1 MQVYFSAGM
10 IKPIF
15 IRTARAVSAQDSFNS
30 NDLLQPVRTLTGN
43 RFTYLEPNYQDYFTI
58 MQLRRM
64 SRITRLGL
72 VTAIE
77 CLRDAGDYRPEAI
90 ITGTGKGSLTDT
102 EKFIHAVREFAEGTL
117 NPTPFIQST
126 YNSLNGLIGL
136 HHHINSYN
144 STYVHTGFSLEHALL
159 DAAFQLNEQSIQ
171 TALVGSFEEMT
182 PEHYIIKDKL
192 DFWKKEIESPDAIMK
207 SSPGAIS
214 GEGSFFFFLDFQ
226 QGAAPLQLVD
236 MGLLFEPGEGAVL
249 NAMDAM
255 LKQQGLGWDQLDVY
269 LSGRNQDSRYEH
281 YYAEVENQLS
291 EITHQLHFKHLSGEF
306 DTAAGF
312 GLWAAVRMA
321 EKNQLF
327 PSLIRKQ
334 GSAPSLN
341 YMLLY
346 NQYYGKQHSIYL
358 LKKT

>member
-1 MQVYFSAGM
+1 M

-30 NDLLQPVRTLTGN
+30 NDLLQPGRTLTGN
-43 RFTYLEPNYQDYFTI
+43 RFTYMEPNYQDYFTI

-90 ITGTGKGSLTDT
+90 IMGTGKGSLTDT

-236 MGLLFEPGEGAVL
+236 LTLVFEPGEGAVL

-255 LKQQGLGWDQLDVY
+255 LEQQGLGWDQLDVY

-334 GSAPSLN
+334 GSAPTLN

>member
-1 MQVYFSAGM
+1 M

-15 IRTARAVSAQDSFNS
+15 IRTARAVSAQDSFSN
-30 NDLLQPVRTLTGN
+30 NDLLQPIRPLSGN
-43 RFTYLEPNYQDYFTI
+43 RYTYLEPNYQDYFSI

-77 CLRDAGDYRPEAI
+77 CLRDAGDTQPQAI

-102 EKFIHAVREFAEGTL
+102 EKFIHSVREFAEGTL
-117 NPTPFIQST
+117 NPSPFIQST

-144 STYVHTGFSLEHALL
+144 STYVHSGFSLEHALL
-159 DAAFQLNEQSIQ
+159 DAAFQLHEQSIQ

-192 DFWKKEIESPDAIMK
+192 DFWKKEIDSPDAILK

-214 GEGSFFFFLDFQ
+214 GEGSFFFFLDYQ

-236 MGLLFEPGEGAVL
+236 LTLLFEPGEGVVL
-249 NAMDAM
+249 HAMDSM
-255 LKQQGLGWDQLDVY
+255 LEQHGLGWGQLDIY

-281 YYAEVENQLS
+281 YYEEVEQRLS
-291 EITHQLHFKHLSGEF
+291 TTTHQLHFKHLSGEF

-312 GLWAAVRMA
+312 GLWSAVRMA
-321 EKNQLF
+321 EKINCFL
-327 PSLIRKQ
+327 P
-334 GSAPSLN
+334 
-341 YMLLY
+341 
-346 NQYYGKQHSIYL
+346 
-358 LKKT
+358 